1 MSHEK
6 IVEKNLA
13 DNIRTEIQIMLDLAG
28 KPHIMPLLK
37 IINRQTDT
45 VLVFPYVPGRDLF
58 RFMRQHKNPKGYL
71 SEYEAHVIFK

>member
-28 KPHIMPLLK
+28 KPNIMPLLK
-37 IINRQTDT
+37 LINR
-45 VLVFPYVPGRDLF
+45 
-58 RFMRQHKNPKGYL
+58 
-71 SEYEAHVIFK
+71 